1 MPQEPPRAA
10 ALSSEEPHTLP
21 VDHTTV
27 LFHPWIP
34 ATYQMPSAF
43 LTGPAGD
50 VFGIDLSEVHSRLD
64 QTTTVYNPRQAPT
77 DPAGLSG
84 QSYTCIRTLYFVF
97 NKKLLILLER
107 IVRLPMPRPSLAGV
121 QSAAQT
127 IAKPHSV
134 SIPLGLISIS
144 DPLGILALVRARS
157 GKREETRSAPSRNRR
172 LPWT

>member
-1 MPQEPPRAA
+1 MLAGFQNPMPQEPPPRAA

-77 DPAGLSG
+77 DPRRTFGTELYLYSDVVLRLQQETIDPSG
-84 QSYTCIRTLYFVF
+84 ENLAPTNASAIPPESQ
-97 NKKLLILLER
+97 
-107 IVRLPMPRPSLAGV
+107 PRV

-134 SIPLGLISIS
+134 SIPLGLI
-144 DPLGILALVRARS
+144 
-157 GKREETRSAPSRNRR
+157 PSRTR
-172 LPWT
+172 